1 MALYAFDGTWNTR
14 KDDDEK
20 AYANTNV
27 VRFFDAYDRRA
38 KAANPDA
45 DNFYVEGVG
54 TRFDLLGRIAGGAF
68 GFGEV
73 SRLDEAYAH
82 LCTRWVDHG
91 DRDIDIVGFSR
102 GAATTLD
109 FCHIVLE
116 RGIRKPGTAVVVEPN
131 PAIRFLGVWDI
142 VAAFGLAN
150 LGATDLNIGHHLTL
164 PKQNIKFACHALA
177 LDERR
182 PSFLPTRLWGG
193 TEVWFRGVHS
203 DVGGGNGNRGLNDVT
218 LHWMISKAMAAG
230 LPFTQDDL
238 DALRPDPSA
247 KPKPAADLPLDIRL
261 VTQVDRRHYTVA
273 PCVGFRT
280 PPDTCPIETRKDEAK
295 IIEVSVKGIEL
306 LPPEFRDR
314 AAALTITAIQQA
326 AALGFPLGDTREAIL
341 GLIEARI
348 PLVTNDADLAR
359 AKASTI
365 RLISQV
371 VANAKKR
378 QFNVLNEFF
387 VSEALHDLRP
397 LYPFTDD

>member
-1 MALYAFDGTWNTR
+1 
-14 KDDDEK
+14 
-20 AYANTNV
+20 
-27 VRFFDAYDRRA
+27 
-38 KAANPDA
+38 
-45 DNFYVEGVG
+45 
-54 TRFDLLGRIAGGAF
+54 
-68 GFGEV
+68 
-73 SRLDEAYAH
+73 
-82 LCTRWVDHG
+82 
-91 DRDIDIVGFSR
+91 
-102 GAATTLD
+102 
-109 FCHIVLE
+109 
-116 RGIRKPGTAVVVEPN
+116 
-131 PAIRFLGVWDI
+131 
-142 VAAFGLAN
+142 
-150 LGATDLNIGHHLTL
+150 
-164 PKQNIKFACHALA
+164 
-177 LDERR
+177 
-182 PSFLPTRLWGG
+182 
-193 TEVWFRGVHS
+193 
-203 DVGGGNGNRGLNDVT
+203 
-218 LHWMISKAMAAG
+218 MAAG

>member
-20 AYANTNV
+20 TYANTNV
-27 VRFFDAYDRRA
+27 VRFFEAYDRRT
-38 KAANPDA
+38 KAANPKI

-68 GFGEV
+68 GLGEL
-73 SRLDEAYAH
+73 SRLEEAYTH
-82 LCTRWVDHG
+82 LCKCWVENDDH
-91 DRDIDIVGFSR
+91 DIDIVGFSR

-109 FCHIVLE
+109 FCHIVLD
-116 RGIRKPGTAVVVEPN
+116 RGIRKPGTTVVVEPK
-131 PAIRFLGVWDI
+131 PTIRFLGVWDI

-150 LGATDLNIGHHLTL
+150 LGVTDLNIGHHLTL
-164 PKQNIKFACHALA
+164 PKANIRFVCHALA

-193 TEVWFRGVHS
+193 TEVWFRGAHS

-218 LHWMISKAMAAG
+218 LHWMMSKAIAAT
-230 LPFTQDDL
+230 LPFTQEDL
-238 DALRPDPSA
+238 DALQPDPSA

-261 VTQVDRRHYTVA
+261 VTDVDRRHYTVA
-273 PCVGFRT
+273 PCTGFRT
-280 PPDTCPIETRKDEAK
+280 PPGTCPIETQTDEGR
-295 IIEVSVKGIEL
+295 IVEVSVKGIEL
-306 LPPEFRDR
+306 LPQVFRDR
-314 AAALTITAIQQA
+314 ANVLMATAIAQA
-326 AALGFPLGDTREAIL
+326 TALDYSLGGAEEAIF

-359 AKASTI
+359 ARVSTANLVT
-365 RLISQV
+365 RV

-378 QFNVLNEFF
+378 QFNVLNDFF
-387 VSEALHDLRP
+387 VTEALHDLRP

>member
-14 KDDDEK
+14 KEDDEI
-20 AYANTNV
+20 YANTNV
-27 VRFFDAYDRRA
+27 VRFFEAYDRRT
-38 KAANPDA
+38 KAAGTDV

-54 TRFDLLGRIAGGAF
+54 TRYDLLGRIAGGAF
-68 GFGEV
+68 GLGELA
-73 SRLDEAYAH
+73 RLDEAYDH
-82 LCTRWVDHG
+82 LCTRWVDHDDG
-91 DRDIDIVGFSR
+91 DIDIVGFSR

-116 RGIRKPGTAVVVEPN
+116 RGIRKPGTKVVVEPS
-131 PAIRFLGVWDI
+131 PTIRFLGVWDI
-142 VAAFGLAN
+142 VAAFGVAN
-150 LGATDLNIGHHLTL
+150 LGATDLNFGHHLTL
-164 PKQNIKFACHALA
+164 PKKNIRFACHALA

-218 LHWMISKAMAAG
+218 LHWMISKAIAAG
-230 LPFTQDDL
+230 LPFTQEDL

-247 KPKPAADLPLDIRL
+247 KPKPATDLPLDIRV
-261 VTQVDRRHYTVA
+261 VTQVDRRHYSVS
-273 PCVGFRT
+273 PCAGFRT
-280 PPDTCPIETRKDEAK
+280 PPGTCPIETAQDEAA
-295 IIEVSVKGIEL
+295 IVEVGVKGLDL

-314 AAALTITAIQQA
+314 ANALTATAIAQA
-326 AALGFPLGDTREAIL
+326 KALDYSLGGAQEAIF

-359 AKASTI
+359 ARKSTADLVTRVI
-365 RLISQV
+365 
-371 VANAKKR
+371 ANAKKR
-378 QFNVLNEFF
+378 QYNVLSDFF